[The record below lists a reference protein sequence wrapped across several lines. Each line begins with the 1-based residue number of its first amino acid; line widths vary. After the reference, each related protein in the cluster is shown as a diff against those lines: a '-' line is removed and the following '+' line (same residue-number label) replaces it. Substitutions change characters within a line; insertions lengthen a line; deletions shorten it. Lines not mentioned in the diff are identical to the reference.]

1 MRPRWRSTTDAATFS
16 LRSSRSFRR
25 LKPKSWLARSGPAAA
40 WGRRGFRSN
49 KPLQRL
55 AAHTQDLRL
64 PSFLSTTIS
73 GDPEQSY
80 FSDGI
85 ADDIITELSRFSEL
99 LVIARNSSFSFRGR
113 SSDIRDTADRLGA
126 QFIVEG
132 SVRRVSNRIRVNVQL
147 IEAASNAHIWADRYD
162 RDLTDV
168 FLIQDEI
175 TRMVVAQVAGHARS
189 ALARR
194 NRSLAPAKLS
204 AYDYLLRARQATS
217 SLVSTLQSEPL
228 LRKAIEIDPDLAI
241 AHAILAHL
249 TCIKFYYDGNTS
261 HLADAIEI
269 GQVALRLDPE
279 EPWANYALAIAHM
292 FSRRMRESR
301 QFIDRALSLNSNEVN
316 FLATDALWLTFM
328 GEVEP
333 ALKAIDENFPSR
345 PHRSRLVLGCPRDP
359 ARQHRKI
366 SRSARCAEPP
376 DPDGTVESMLSR
388 DLSSRPRKSGRSQ
401 GCG

>member
-1 MRPRWRSTTDAATFS
+1 
-16 LRSSRSFRR
+16 
-25 LKPKSWLARSGPAAA
+25 
-40 WGRRGFRSN
+40 
-49 KPLQRL
+49 
-55 AAHTQDLRL
+55 
-64 PSFLSTTIS
+64 
-73 GDPEQSY
+73 
-80 FSDGI
+80 
-85 ADDIITELSRFSEL
+85 
-99 LVIARNSSFSFRGR
+99 
-113 SSDIRDTADRLGA
+113 
-126 QFIVEG
+126 
-132 SVRRVSNRIRVNVQL
+132 VRRVSNRIRVNVQL

-168 FLIQDEI
+168 FQIQDEI

-194 NRSLAPAKLS
+194 NRSLAPDKLS

-217 SLVSTLQSEPL
+217 SLVSTLESEPL

-333 ALKAIDENFPSR
+333 ALKAIDETLRRDPIGHDWFWDVRGTLLASIGKYREALDALSR
-345 PHRSRLVLGCPRDP
+345 LTLTAPWNLCYIAICYLGLGNQTEAKAVVERFKKISPHRSMQDIIAKEPYANPETAARLIEVV
-359 ARQHRKI
+359 
-366 SRSARCAEPP
+366 RCAEM
-376 DPDGTVESMLSR
+376 D
-388 DLSSRPRKSGRSQ
+388 Q
-401 GCG
+401 